1 MQIEIKKIP
10 GKFDELNPDFRVTLG
25 GVTMNLS
32 YEELKELK
40 ILSNKV
46 LFELNNVN
54 KNTASYTPDEQNRKK
69 LVEVWT
75 TSNNR
80 MQTIKEVRSLSGF
93 GLLRARYFLEN
104 TNDQDEFIKTG
115 NFILL
120 P

>member
-32 YEELKELK
+32 YEELKL
-40 ILSNKV
+40 LSNKV

-54 KNTASYTPDEQNRKK
+54 KNTASYTFDEQNRKK

-104 TNDQDEFIKTG
+104 TNDQEEFIKTG
-115 NFILL
+115 KFILL

>member
-32 YEELKELK
+32 YEELK

-69 LVEVWT
+69 LVEV
-75 TSNNR
+75 
-80 MQTIKEVRSLSGF
+80 
-93 GLLRARYFLEN
+93 
-104 TNDQDEFIKTG
+104 
-115 NFILL
+115 
-120 P
+120 

>member
-32 YEELKELK
+32 YKELK

-54 KNTASYTPDEQNRKK
+54 KTEYTSDEQNRKK

-104 TNDQDEFIKTG
+104 TNDQEEFIKTG
-115 NFILL
+115 KFILL

>member
-32 YEELKELK
+32 YKELK

-54 KNTASYTPDEQNRKK
+54 KTEYTSDEQNRKK
-69 LVEVWT
+69 LVEAWT

-80 MQTIKEVRSLSGF
+80 MQTIKEVRALSGF
-93 GLLRARYFLEN
+93 GLLRTRYFLEN
-104 TNDQDEFIKTG
+104 INDQDEFIKTG
-115 NFILL
+115 KFILL

>member
-1 MQIEIKKIP
+1 MKIEIKKIP

-32 YEELKELK
+32 YEELK

-54 KNTASYTPDEQNRKK
+54 KNTASYTSDEQNRKK

-104 TNDQDEFIKTG
+104 TNDQEEFIKTG
-115 NFILL
+115 KFILL

>member
-1 MQIEIKKIP
+1 MKIEIKKIP

-32 YEELKELK
+32 YEELKL
-40 ILSNKV
+40 LSNKV

-54 KNTASYTPDEQNRKK
+54 KTEYTSDEQNRKK
-69 LVEVWT
+69 LVEAWT
-75 TSNNR
+75 TSNDR

-104 TNDQDEFIKTG
+104 TNDQEEFIKTG

>member
-1 MQIEIKKIP
+1 MQIEVKKIP

-32 YEELKELK
+32 SKELK

-54 KNTASYTPDEQNRKK
+54 KNTEYTSDEQNRKK
-69 LVEVWT
+69 LVEAWT

-80 MQTIKEVRSLSGF
+80 EK
-93 GLLRARYFLEN
+93 
-104 TNDQDEFIKTG
+104 
-115 NFILL
+115 
-120 P
+120 

>member
-1 MQIEIKKIP
+1 MQIEVKKIP

-32 YEELKELK
+32 SEELK

-54 KNTASYTPDEQNRKK
+54 KNTASYTSDEQNRKK
-69 LVEVWT
+69 LVEVWP

-80 MQTIKEVRSLSGF
+80 EK
-93 GLLRARYFLEN
+93 
-104 TNDQDEFIKTG
+104 
-115 NFILL
+115 
-120 P
+120 

>member
-1 MQIEIKKIP
+1 MKIEIKKIP

-25 GVTMNLS
+25 GVTVNLS
-32 YEELKELK
+32 YEELKL
-40 ILSNKV
+40 LSNKV

-54 KNTASYTPDEQNRKK
+54 KNTASYTFDEQNRKK

-104 TNDQDEFIKTG
+104 TNDQEEFIKTG
-115 NFILL
+115 KFILL

>member
-1 MQIEIKKIP
+1 MKIEIKKIP

-32 YEELKELK
+32 YEELKL
-40 ILSNKV
+40 LSNKV

-54 KNTASYTPDEQNRKK
+54 KTEYTSDEQNRKK
-69 LVEVWT
+69 LVEAWT

-80 MQTIKEVRSLSGF
+80 MQTIKEVRALSGF
-93 GLLRARYFLEN
+93 GLLRTRYFLEN
-104 TNDQDEFIKTG
+104 INDQDEFIKTG
-115 NFILL
+115 KFILL

>member
-1 MQIEIKKIP
+1 MQIEVKKIP

-54 KNTASYTPDEQNRKK
+54 KNTEYTSDEQNRKK
-69 LVEVWT
+69 LVEAWT

-80 MQTIKEVRSLSGF
+80 EK
-93 GLLRARYFLEN
+93 
-104 TNDQDEFIKTG
+104 
-115 NFILL
+115 
-120 P
+120 

>member
-1 MQIEIKKIP
+1 MKIEIKKIP

-32 YEELKELK
+32 SKELK

-54 KNTASYTPDEQNRKK
+54 KNTEYTSDEQNRKK
-69 LVEVWT
+69 LVEAWT

-80 MQTIKEVRSLSGF
+80 EK
-93 GLLRARYFLEN
+93 
-104 TNDQDEFIKTG
+104 
-115 NFILL
+115 
-120 P
+120 

>member
-1 MQIEIKKIP
+1 MKIEIKKIP

-32 YEELKELK
+32 YKELK

-54 KNTASYTPDEQNRKK
+54 KNTEYTSDEQNRKK
-69 LVEVWT
+69 LIEAWT
-75 TSNNR
+75 TSNDHR
-80 MQTIKEVRSLSGF
+80 KVIKEVRSLSGF

-104 TNDQDEFIKTG
+104 TNDQEEFIKTG
-115 NFILL
+115 KFILL

>member
-32 YEELKELK
+32 SKELK

-80 MQTIKEVRSLSGF
+80 MQTIKEVRALSGF
-93 GLLRARYFLEN
+93 GLLRTKYFLEN
-104 TNDQDEFIKTG
+104 TNDQEEFIKTG
-115 NFILL
+115 KFILL

>member
-1 MQIEIKKIP
+1 MKIEIKKIP

-54 KNTASYTPDEQNRKK
+54 KNTEYTSDEQNRKK
-69 LVEVWT
+69 LVEAWT

-80 MQTIKEVRSLSGF
+80 EK
-93 GLLRARYFLEN
+93 
-104 TNDQDEFIKTG
+104 
-115 NFILL
+115 
-120 P
+120 

>member
-1 MQIEIKKIP
+1 MKIEIKKIP

-32 YEELKELK
+32 YKELK

-54 KNTASYTPDEQNRKK
+54 KNTASYTSNEQNRKK
-69 LVEVWT
+69 FVEAWT
-75 TSNNR
+75 TSNDR
-80 MQTIKEVRSLSGF
+80 MQTIKEVRALSGF
-93 GLLRARYFLEN
+93 GLLRTKYFLEN

-115 NFILL
+115 KFILL